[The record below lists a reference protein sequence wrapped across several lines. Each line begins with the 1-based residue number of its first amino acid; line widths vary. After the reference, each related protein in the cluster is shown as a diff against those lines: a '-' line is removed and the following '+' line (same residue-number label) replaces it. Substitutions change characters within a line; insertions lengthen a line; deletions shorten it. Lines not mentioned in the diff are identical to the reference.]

1 MLSLS
6 EMEIKIAAPS
16 DAELLLGIYAPYIRE
31 TAVTFE
37 YAVPSV
43 EEFSQR
49 IRHTLEKYPY
59 LMAVKNGE
67 ILGYVYAGPLHPRAA
82 YAWSVETSIYVKKD
96 KKQLGV
102 GRILYDALEQVL
114 KAQNM
119 LSVNACIAYPE
130 KEDEYLTRD
139 SVRFHEHMGYR
150 LVAEFHQCAY
160 KFEQWYNM
168 VWMEKHIGT
177 HVKHPLPPKT
187 FEQVRGMFQQWEK

>member
-1 MLSLS
+1 MN
-6 EMEIKIAAPS
+6 EIKIKIASPS

-37 YAVPSV
+37 YIVPSV
-43 EEFSQR
+43 EEFAQR
-49 IRHTLEKYPY
+49 ISHTLEKYPY

-114 KAQNM
+114 KAG
-119 LSVNACIAYPE
+119 
-130 KEDEYLTRD
+130 LTSASGRARRPWEFIVVRD
-139 SVRFHEHMGYR
+139 KDSFLHTNLGLH
-150 LVAEFHQCAY
+150 
-160 KFEQWYNM
+160 
-168 VWMEKHIGT
+168 
-177 HVKHPLPPKT
+177 
-187 FEQVRGMFQQWEK
+187 